1 MKKENL
7 SYEEAMARLE
17 ELVRR
22 IESNETGID
31 QLARGVE
38 GSAALGGIL
47 PREALCD
54 GRRNQE
60 NTGNGRKRGLRQ
72 FRLRP
77 A

>member
-31 QLARGVE
+31 RLAGELKEAQRLVAFCRE
-38 GSAALGGIL
+38 KLYATDEEIKKIL
-47 PREALCD
+47 ETGEKEA
-54 GRRNQE
+54 
-60 NTGNGRKRGLRQ
+60 
-72 FRLRP
+72 
-77 A
+77 